1 MKGKALLYG
10 LFLNAGGEAM
20 DYSVL
25 LLIPL
30 GVGLAGIALIALLY
44 WLISKE
50 EPGTEKMREIA
61 SFIEQG
67 ADAFLKREFKT
78 IAYFIVILAVVLLA
92 CLWPRWQI
100 AFGFVYGAVCSLLG
114 TFVGMKAAVKANV
127 RAANL
132 ARRSAGWAFVLAF
145 RGGAVMGLT
154 IPSLNL
160 VGISTMCLLVGLG
173 PQNIDVVDLLV
184 GFGFG
189 ASLSA
194 LFAQLGGGIYTKAAD
209 VGADLVGKV
218 EAGIPEDDPR
228 NPAVIADLV
237 GDNVGDCA
245 GRGAD
250 LFESNADN
258 LICMM
263 IVGVAFVAAMKALG
277 HPMSPGVA
285 FLFVV
290 FPLLGRS
297 FDVLATTIGV
307 LAARPLKSPVKALNI
322 SIVAT
327 FVVLTICFYF
337 LATWVGYVELFFCAL
352 FGMVSAI
359 VLALAVQY
367 YTGVGKKPVTETA
380 KAAQMGAAINII
392 TGLSYGLEST
402 AIPLLGVA
410 AVLAA
415 SYFIMLPVGGD
426 VAGLYGV
433 AATALGITSMTGI
446 IQSADTFGPIVDNAD
461 GIAEMSGIKDEVG
474 EALDELDAVGNITKA
489 ITKGYAMGCAIITSA
504 IMLFAYICEAA
515 KHAGIGV
522 LTSLSD
528 IARHLVLAD
537 PAFITAAVLGA
548 ITPFLFSALA
558 IRAVG
563 RGAYKM
569 VEEVRRQFREIPGI
583 LEGKAKPDYARC
595 VDISTTYAL
604 REMVVPTL
612 IGLIMPIAVGFILGP
627 WALTAFLLSCTVTGA
642 VLATFMFNTGATWDN
657 AKKFIEYG
665 HFGGKGTDTHKASV
679 IGDTVGDPLKDTAGP
694 SLHILIKLV
703 SIVAITLLPLFM
715 TYALL

>member
-1 MKGKALLYG
+1 MDYNALL
-10 LFLNAGGEAM
+10 F
-20 DYSVL
+20 
-25 LLIPL
+25 IPL
-30 GVGLAGIALIALLY
+30 GVGLAGLGLIGLLY
-44 WLISKE
+44 WLVMRE
-50 EPGTEKMREIA
+50 ETGTERMREIA

-78 IAYFIVILAVVLLA
+78 ISYFIVIIAILLLA
-92 CLWPRWQI
+92 GLWPNWQI
-100 AFGFVYGAVCSLLG
+100 AFGFVYGAVCSLIG
-114 TFVGMKAAVKANV
+114 TFIGMKAAVRANV
-127 RAANL
+127 RTANL
-132 ARRSAGWAFVLAF
+132 ARRSAGKAFVLAF
-145 RGGAVMGLT
+145 RGGAVMGLI

-160 VGISTMCLLVGLG
+160 VGISTMCLLVGLN
-173 PQNIDVVDLLV
+173 PHNIEVVDLLV

-194 LFAQLGGGIYTKAAD
+194 LFAQLGGGIYTKSAD

-263 IVGVAFVAAMKALG
+263 IVGVAFVLAMQALG
-277 HPMSPGVA
+277 HPMKPEVA
-285 FLFVV
+285 FLFVA

-297 FDVLATTIGV
+297 FDVLATTLGV

-322 SIVAT
+322 SIITTSA
-327 FVVLTICFYF
+327 VLAVCFYF
-337 LATWVGYVELFFCAL
+337 LARMVGYVELFFCAL
-352 FGMVSAI
+352 LGMLSAI

-367 YTGVGKKPVTETA
+367 YTGIGKKPVVETA

-402 AIPLLGVA
+402 AIPLMGVA

-415 SYFIMLPVGGD
+415 SYFIMLPVGGS
-426 VAGLYGV
+426 VAGLYGI

-504 IMLFAYICEAA
+504 IMLFAYVCEAA
-515 KHAGIGV
+515 KHTHKGV
-522 LTSLSD
+522 LKSLSD
-528 IARHLVLAD
+528 LAHYLVAVDPTFIA
-537 PAFITAAVLGA
+537 AAVLGA

-583 LEGKAKPDYARC
+583 LEGKAKPDYAKC
-595 VDISTTYAL
+595 VDISTKYAL
-604 REMVVPTL
+604 REMVAPTL
-612 IGLIMPIAVGFILGP
+612 IGLIMPIAVGLLLGP
-627 WALTAFLLSCTVTGA
+627 WALTAFLLSCTITGA

-703 SIVAITLLPLFM
+703 SIVSITLLPLFVAH
-715 TYALL
+715 ALII

>member
-1 MKGKALLYG
+1 
-10 LFLNAGGEAM
+10 M
-20 DYSVL
+20 DPTVL

-30 GVGLAGIALIALLY
+30 GVGLVGLAIIAVLY
-44 WLISKE
+44 YVIKRE
-50 EPGTEKMREIA
+50 EPGTERMREIA

-67 ADAFLKREFKT
+67 ANAFLKREFKT
-78 IAYFIVILAVVLLA
+78 IAYFIVVIAAVLLA
-92 CLWPRWQI
+92 CFWPKWQI
-100 AFGFVYGAVCSLLG
+100 AFGFVYGALCSLLAV
-114 TFVGMKAAVKANV
+114 FLGMKAAVKANV

-132 ARRSAGWAFVLAF
+132 ARSSAAHAFVLAF

-160 VGISTMCLLVGLG
+160 VGLASMCLLFGLS
-173 PQNIDVVDLLV
+173 PENMEVVDLLV

-218 EAGIPEDDPR
+218 EVGIPEDDPR

-263 IVGVAFVAAMKALG
+263 IVGLAFVTAMRAMG
-277 HPMSPGVA
+277 HPLSPEAA

-290 FPLLGRS
+290 FPLVGRS
-297 FDVLATTIGV
+297 FDVLATVIGV
-307 LAARPLKSPVKALNI
+307 LAARPLKSPIRALNL
-322 SIVAT
+322 SIAITSAT
-327 FVVLTICFYF
+327 LAACFYY
-337 LATWVGYVELFFCAL
+337 LATVVGYVQLFFCAL
-352 FGMVSAI
+352 LGMLSAI

-367 YTGVGKKPVTETA
+367 YTGVEKKPVVETA

-402 AIPLLGVA
+402 AIPLAGVA

-426 VAGLYGV
+426 VAGLYGI

-446 IQSADTFGPIVDNAD
+446 IQTADTFGPIVDNAD
-461 GIAEMSGIKDEVG
+461 GIAEMSGIKEEVG
-474 EALDELDAVGNITKA
+474 EALDQLDAVGNITKA

-504 IMLFAYICEAA
+504 IMLFAYVCTAA
-515 KHAGIGV
+515 RQPGIGV
-522 LTSLSD
+522 ELTSLADLAHYLVAVSPTF
-528 IARHLVLAD
+528 IA
-537 PAFITAAVLGA
+537 AAVLGA

-569 VEEVRRQFREIPGI
+569 VEEVRRQFRENPAI
-583 LEGKAKPDYARC
+583 LSGEAKPDYARC
-595 VDISTTYAL
+595 VDISTKYAL
-604 REMVVPTL
+604 KEMVAPTL
-612 IGLIMPIAVGFILGP
+612 IGLLMPVAVGFILGP
-627 WALTAFLLSCTVTGA
+627 WPLTAFLLTCTVTGA

-657 AKKFIEYG
+657 AKKYIEYG
-665 HFGGKGTDTHKASV
+665 HFGGKGTEAHKASV

-694 SLHILIKLV
+694 SLHILVKLV
-703 SIVAITLLPLFM
+703 SIVSITLLPLFVAF
-715 TYALL
+715 ALL

>member
-1 MKGKALLYG
+1 
-10 LFLNAGGEAM
+10 M
-20 DYSVL
+20 DYQTL

-30 GVGLAGIALIALLY
+30 GVGLAGLGFIAFFY
-44 WLISKE
+44 WLVSRQ
-50 EPGTEKMREIA
+50 EPGTERMQEIA

-78 IAYFIVILAVVLLA
+78 ISVFVVIIAILLLV

-100 AFGFVYGAVCSLLG
+100 AFGFVYGAVCSLLAVL
-114 TFVGMKAAVKANV
+114 VGMKAAVKANV

-132 ARRSAGWAFVLAF
+132 ARSSAGRAFVLAF
-145 RGGAVMGLT
+145 RGGSIMGLA

-160 VGISTMCLLVGLG
+160 IGISSMCLLPWFNFSPGSLES
-173 PQNIDVVDLLV
+173 VDLLV

-218 EAGIPEDDPR
+218 EVGIPEDDPR

-263 IVGVAFVAAMKALG
+263 MVGVTFALVMG
-277 HPMSPGVA
+277 LPPELAWKLVM
-285 FLFVV
+285 
-290 FPLLGRS
+290 FPLLGRMLG
-297 FDVLATTIGV
+297 VIATVIGV
-307 LAARPLKSPVKALNI
+307 FAARPLKSTVLALDLAMLAA
-322 SIVAT
+322 S
-327 FVVLTICFYF
+327 VVMAIGFYF
-337 LATWVGYVELFFCAL
+337 LTAYVVAQWAFKLFLCTL
-352 FGMVSAI
+352 LGMISAF

-367 YTGVGKKPVTETA
+367 YTGVGKKPVVETA
-380 KAAQMGAAINII
+380 KGAQMGAAINII
-392 TGLSYGLEST
+392 TGLSYGMEST
-402 AIPLLGVA
+402 AIPLIGVA
-410 AVLAA
+410 AVVAI
-415 SYFIMLPVGGD
+415 SYFIMGGD
-426 VAGLYGV
+426 IPGLYGI
-433 AATALGITSMTGI
+433 AATALGITNMTGI
-446 IQSADTFGPIVDNAD
+446 IQAADTFGPIVDNAD

-474 EALDELDAVGNITKA
+474 EALDELDAVGNIMKA
-489 ITKGYAMGCAIITSA
+489 ITKGFAMGCAIITSA
-504 IMLFAYICEAA
+504 IMIFAYVCEAA
-515 KHAGIGV
+515 KLNQIELA
-522 LTSLSD
+522 SLSD
-528 IARHLVLAD
+528 IAEHLVVAD
-537 PAFITAAVLGA
+537 PVLITAAVLGA

-569 VEEVRRQFREIPGI
+569 VDEVRRQFREIPGL
-583 LEGKAKPDYARC
+583 LEGKAVPDYARC
-595 VDISTTYAL
+595 VDISTRYAL
-604 REMVVPTL
+604 KEMVAPTL
-612 IGLIMPIAVGFILGP
+612 VGLLMPVVVGMVLGP
-627 WALTAFLLSCTVTGA
+627 WALTAFLLSCTITGA

-657 AKKFIEYG
+657 AKKYIEYG
-665 HFGGKGTDTHKASV
+665 NLGGKGTDTHKASV

-694 SLHILIKLV
+694 SLHILVKLV
-703 SIVAITLLPLFM
+703 SIVSITLLPLFVL
-715 TYALL
+715 YALF

>member
-1 MKGKALLYG
+1 
-10 LFLNAGGEAM
+10 M
-20 DYSVL
+20 DYYVL
-25 LLIPL
+25 LLIPF
-30 GVGLAGIALIALLY
+30 GVGVAGLAFIGALY
-44 WLISKE
+44 WLVSRQK
-50 EPGTEKMREIA
+50 PGTERMEEIA

-78 IAYFIVILAVVLLA
+78 ISAFVVVIAVVLLA
-92 CLWPRWQI
+92 CLWPRWQV
-100 AFGFVYGAVCSLLG
+100 AFGFVYGSVCSLLA
-114 TFVGMKAAVKANV
+114 VLIGMKAAVKANV

-132 ARRSAGWAFVLAF
+132 ARSSAGRAFVLAF
-145 RGGAVMGLT
+145 RGGGVMGLA

-160 VGISTMCLLVGLG
+160 VGISSMCLLPWFGFG
-173 PQNIDVVDLLV
+173 PESLEAVDLLV

-218 EAGIPEDDPR
+218 ELGIPEDDPR

-263 IVGVAFVAAMKALG
+263 IVGVAFVSAMRALG
-277 HPMSPGVA
+277 WPISPEA
-285 FLFVV
+285 AWLFVV

-297 FDVLATTIGV
+297 FDVMATLIGIMV
-307 LAARPLKSPVKALNI
+307 ARPLKSPIKALNI
-322 SIVAT
+322 SIVITSA
-327 FVVLTICFYF
+327 VLAIGFYF
-337 LATWVGYVELFFCAL
+337 LASYVGYIQLFFCAIL
-352 FGMVSAI
+352 GMASAI

-367 YTGVGKKPVTETA
+367 YTGVGRKPVVETA
-380 KAAQMGAAINII
+380 RAAEMGAAINII

-415 SYFIMLPVGGD
+415 SYFITLPIGGD
-426 VAGLYGV
+426 IAGLYGI

-446 IQSADTFGPIVDNAD
+446 IQTADTFGPIVDNAD

-504 IMLFAYICEAA
+504 IMLFAYLCTAA
-515 KHAGIGV
+515 RITGV
-522 LTSLSD
+522 ELTSLTD
-528 IARHLVLAD
+528 LAVHLVVAEPTL
-537 PAFITAAVLGA
+537 ITAAVVGA
-548 ITPFLFSALA
+548 VTPFLFSALA

-569 VEEVRRQFREIPGI
+569 VEEVRRQFREIPGL
-583 LEGKAKPDYARC
+583 LEGEARPDYARC
-595 VDISTTYAL
+595 VDISTKYAL
-604 REMVVPTL
+604 KEMVAPTL
-612 IGLIMPIAVGFILGP
+612 IGIVMPVAVGFILGP

-657 AKKFIEYG
+657 AKKYIEYG
-665 HFGGKGTDTHKASV
+665 HFGGKGTDTHKAAV

-694 SLHILIKLV
+694 SLHILVKLV
-703 SIVAITLLPLFM
+703 SIVSITLLPLFVAF
-715 TYALL
+715 ALV

>member
-1 MKGKALLYG
+1 MDPFLL
-10 LFLNAGGEAM
+10 M
-20 DYSVL
+20 
-25 LLIPL
+25 LIPL
-30 GVGLAGIALIALLY
+30 ATGLVGLGLIGLLF
-44 WLISKE
+44 WLILRE
-50 EPGTEKMREIA
+50 DPGSEKVREIA

-78 IAYFIVILAVVLLA
+78 ISYFIAIIAVLLLLA
-92 CLWPRWQI
+92 LWPNWQI
-100 AFGFVYGAVCSLLG
+100 AFGFIYGAVCSLIA
-114 TFVGMKAAVKANV
+114 TFLGMKAAVKANV
-127 RAANL
+127 RTANL
-132 ARRSAGWAFVLAF
+132 ARSSAGRAFVLAF
-145 RGGAVMGLT
+145 RGGAVMGLL
-154 IPSLNL
+154 IPVLNL
-160 VGISTMCLLVGLG
+160 IGISSMCLLVGFG
-173 PQNIDVVDLLV
+173 PARLDAVDLLV

-218 EAGIPEDDPR
+218 EKGIPEDDPR

-263 IVGVAFVAAMKALG
+263 IVGVAFVSAMKALG
-277 HPMSPGVA
+277 HPLSPEAA
-285 FLFVV
+285 FLFVI

-297 FDVLATTIGV
+297 FDVPATIIGV
-307 LAARPLKSPVKALNI
+307 LAARPLKSPVRALNI
-322 SIVAT
+322 SILIT
-327 FVVLTICFYF
+327 SVVLGICFYF
-337 LATWVGYVELFFCAL
+337 LAIYVGYIQLLVCAL
-352 FGMVSAI
+352 LGMLSAI
-359 VLALAVQY
+359 ILAFAVQY
-367 YTGVGKKPVTETA
+367 YTGVGKKPVVETA
-380 KAAQMGAAINII
+380 KAAQMGPAINII

-402 AIPLLGVA
+402 AIPLIGIA

-415 SYFIMLPVGGD
+415 SYFIMYPVGGS
-426 VAGLYGV
+426 VAGLYGI

-446 IQSADTFGPIVDNAD
+446 IQTADTFGPIVDNAD
-461 GIAEMSGIKDEVG
+461 GIAEMSGITEEVG
-474 EALDELDAVGNITKA
+474 TALDKLDAVGNITKA

-504 IMLFAYICEAA
+504 IMLFAYVCEAA
-515 KHAGIGV
+515 PEVGIELV
-522 LTSLSD
+522 QLTDL
-528 IARHLVLAD
+528 AHYLVLVD
-537 PAFITAAVLGA
+537 PAFIAAAVLGA

-569 VEEVRRQFREIPGI
+569 VEEVRRQFRENPEI
-583 LEGKAKPDYARC
+583 LEGKAKPNYARC
-595 VDISTTYAL
+595 VDISTKYAL
-604 REMVVPTL
+604 REMIAPTMV
-612 IGLIMPIAVGFILGP
+612 GLLMPIIVGLTLGP

-657 AKKFIEYG
+657 AKKYIEYG

-703 SIVAITLLPLFM
+703 SIVSITLLPLFM
-715 TYALL
+715 AYALL